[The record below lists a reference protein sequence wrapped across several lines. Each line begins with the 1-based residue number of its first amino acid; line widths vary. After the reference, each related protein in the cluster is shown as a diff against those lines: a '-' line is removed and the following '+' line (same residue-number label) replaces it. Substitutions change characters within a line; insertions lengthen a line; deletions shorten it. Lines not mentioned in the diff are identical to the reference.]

1 MTPHSDIWATEWM
14 WIKSH
19 GPDIYG
25 VLLAML
31 TGALRAAYTGD
42 GWRRVLLEG
51 AFCGAICMTIDGS
64 LDYISAHLG
73 FPGAPVPFVG
83 GMIGFIGV
91 ERIRRLVLRDIDRR
105 LPGIEEK
112 KAP

>member
-1 MTPHSDIWATEWM
+1 MTNGHDPWLSLCIWVRVHAA
-14 WIKSH
+14 
-19 GPDIYG
+19 DIYG
-25 VLLAML
+25 VVLAMV
-31 TGALRAAYTGD
+31 TGGLRAAYTGD
-42 GWRRVLLEG
+42 GWQRVLLEG

-105 LPGIEEK
+105 LPANEERDI
-112 KAP
+112 P